1 MLSISCE
8 VSTSWYSF
16 IDLLHNWWAALQW
29 WTQILVQRAISPQQE
44 KTTPIQLYEAN
55 KRKVKIC
62 MNPGLFHE
70 LAVAASCETVAFS
83 TTCRDLWKLALY
95 LGPFALS
102 VCKRAWA
109 WDCVKAG
116 GFQWLQLSDQNMV
129 SSTNLATAHS
139 SNMWT
144 LEFLLPTSCPQSW
157 SKVQQCLRLE
167 RRYMPGNLTKSKE
180 VKTGTVYGYS
190 LSVLPHWRPAR
201 LCHMLLV
208 TYWRHKQWLL
218 SCHICSSHSH

>member
-29 WTQILVQRAISPQQE
+29 WTQILVWRAISPQQE
-44 KTTPIQLYEAN
+44 KTTPIKLYEAN

-83 TTCRDLWKLALY
+83 TTCRDLWKLASY

-109 WDCVKAG
+109 WDYVKAG
-116 GFQWLQLSDQNMV
+116 GCLVIAAQWSEHGHFNQFSNCSLIKHVNTWVSLTNQLSPILIQNPAV
-129 SSTNLATAHS
+129 SQVGTKVHA
-139 SNMWT
+139 W
-144 LEFLLPTSCPQSW
+144 QS
-157 SKVQQCLRLE
+157 
-167 RRYMPGNLTKSKE
+167 YKE
-180 VKTGTVYGYS
+180 QRG
-190 LSVLPHWRPAR
+190 
-201 LCHMLLV
+201 
-208 TYWRHKQWLL
+208 
-218 SCHICSSHSH
+218 